1 MDIGNRFSLEDFL
14 AYFFHPVTLSLIS
27 AHIGRTQRRC
37 TALYTEPSVFSSL
50 TTLCMH
56 SYKDATPTRRFVAI
70 FRKRGQNLLD
80 ELFWLFTNTLQRAGS
95 IFT

>member
-1 MDIGNRFSLEDFL
+1 
-14 AYFFHPVTLSLIS
+14 
-27 AHIGRTQRRC
+27 
-37 TALYTEPSVFSSL
+37 
-50 TTLCMH
+50 MH
-56 SYKDATPTRRFVAI
+56 SYKDAAPTRRFVAI